1 MSACNFDIPFNGPVS
16 VAIEKAKAAI
26 ESQNGTF
33 NGNDTSGEFGV
44 TILGNT
50 IKGSYTITGQ
60 VLHLTITQKPLF
72 VPCSMIESFLLKQ
85 VS

>member
-1 MSACNFDIPFNGPVS
+1 MSACNFDIPFNGPVN

-33 NGNDTSGEFGV
+33 NGNDTAGEFEV

-50 IKGSYTITGQ
+50 IKGNYMITGHI
-60 VLHLTITQKPLF
+60 LHLTITQKPLF
-72 VPCSMIESFLLKQ
+72 VPCGMIESFLLKQ
-85 VS
+85 IS

>member
-1 MSACNFDIPFNGPVS
+1 MSACNFDIPFNGPVN

-26 ESQNGTF
+26 ESQNGDF
-33 NGNDTSGEFGV
+33 NGNDTSGEFSV
-44 TILGNT
+44 TIFGNT
-50 IKGSYTITGQ
+50 VKGNYTITGQ
-60 VLHLTITQKPLF
+60 ILHLAITQKPLF

>member
-1 MSACNFDIPFNGPVS
+1 MSACNFDIPFNGPVN

-26 ESQNGTF
+26 ESQNGDF
-33 NGNDTSGEFGV
+33 NGNDTSGEFSV
-44 TILGNT
+44 TIFGNT
-50 IKGSYTITGQ
+50 VKGNYTITGQ
-60 VLHLTITQKPLF
+60 MLHLAITQKPLF

>member
-33 NGNDTSGEFGV
+33 NGNDT
-44 TILGNT
+44 
-50 IKGSYTITGQ
+50 
-60 VLHLTITQKPLF
+60 
-72 VPCSMIESFLLKQ
+72 
-85 VS
+85 